1 MLNNQFV
8 EKLKSSTLA
17 QKFNFALVFED
28 DEDATIVFTNKNT
41 GNVAGNMRFA
51 SPNTVFDVA
60 FVRLPFYEVKRIITI
75 VEEILRKEE

>member
-17 QKFNFALVFED
+17 QKFNFALVF
-28 DEDATIVFTNKNT
+28 TNKNT

-51 SPNTVFDVA
+51 SPNTVFDVT